1 MLPVWE
7 TIAILNEKRRIENS
21 PPVDSSGY
29 ARPRTRGELRDLLN
43 SDVACEV
50 VTSNAMFTAQMLQG
64 WLNFSAFSVR
74 PSENEG
80 WSVFERA

>member
-1 MLPVWE
+1 MKPHFGQSDAKMNELANVGVTSPVS
-7 TIAILNEKRRIENS
+7 A
-21 PPVDSSGY
+21 GY

-43 SDVACEV
+43 SGVPCEV
-50 VTSNAMFTAQMLQG
+50 VSSNAMITAQMLQG

>member
-7 TIAILNEKRRIENS
+7 TIAILNERRRRDNS
-21 PPVDSSGY
+21 SPVDSSGY

-43 SDVACEV
+43 SGTACEV
-50 VTSNAMFTAQMLQG
+50 VSSNVMITAQMLQG
-64 WLNFSAFSVR
+64 WLNFTAFSVR

-80 WSVFERA
+80 WSVFERV